1 MITILAIGPSASQL
15 PALAC
20 SRPSVEILTAAGAEE
35 ALEKLARNRR
45 IDAVLLLQDAPVREI
60 AEMIHEE
67 DPASPPLFGPAGS
80 GSIPRVHPTPDG
92 THESLIDFVIAHL
105 SDEGG

>member
-15 PALAC
+15 PALAA